1 MRPPLRA
8 RVTLDATRIF
18 SIDPDH
24 VQASARFRVHIEQYC
39 IENRAPSIRRLQAN
53 RSLRQE
59 SPECR
64 VNRRTDD

>member
-8 RVTLDATRIF
+8 RVAFDATRIF
-18 SIDPDH
+18 SIDPDR
-24 VQASARFRVHIEQYC
+24 VQAPARFRVHIEQYC
-39 IENRAPSIRRLQAN
+39 IKNRVPSIRRLQAN

-59 SPECR
+59 APECR